1 MGSSTVHTIFM
12 ARPDEEEMELFWKLY
27 YAAQRVEDRW
37 HHNTVGPIADELSH
51 CPNLTRQEKMFL
63 LRAWQVLVDGIGGFG
78 RFMGAFDTYVHN
90 MQDPDVGHVA
100 YKPSL
105 IEMFGNAELLPV
117 VTEAYAD
124 ALADRDSWQ
133 AKALATGKREES
145 LKAST
150 DVLAQR
156 VKDLE
161 AAAIVPGVL
170 RCAKCNYELMKTN
183 LYFNSGT
190 VGPGDSE
197 TEPCPNGCGPLWP
210 VSWHDWAITG
220 FAEAAKAVEEL
231 PKPIRLP
238 APLLEVVGGD
248 QVHGRVMANDMR
260 SACIKAILAAGGKVE
275 GV

>member
-1 MGSSTVHTIFM
+1 MKNFNELMAAALDLNSGEDWDLSIRSYREAFHSMQKRFEELANANTII
-12 ARPDEEEMELFWKLY
+12 ELITGME
-27 YAAQRVEDRW
+27 AANQ
-37 HHNTVGPIADELSH
+37 
-51 CPNLTRQEKMFL
+51 
-63 LRAWQVLVDGIGGFG
+63 
-78 RFMGAFDTYVHN
+78 
-90 MQDPDVGHVA
+90 
-100 YKPSL
+100 
-105 IEMFGNAELLPV
+105 
-117 VTEAYAD
+117 
-124 ALADRDSWQ
+124 
-133 AKALATGKREES
+133 REEAALRREEN
-145 LKAST
+145 LKASA

-170 RCAKCNYELMKTN
+170 RCAKCDYELMKTN

-210 VSWHDWAITG
+210 VTWHAWAITG
-220 FAEAAKAVEEL
+220 FAEAAKAVEQL

-260 SACIKAILAAGGKVE
+260 TACIKAILAAGGKVE
-275 GV
+275 GVA